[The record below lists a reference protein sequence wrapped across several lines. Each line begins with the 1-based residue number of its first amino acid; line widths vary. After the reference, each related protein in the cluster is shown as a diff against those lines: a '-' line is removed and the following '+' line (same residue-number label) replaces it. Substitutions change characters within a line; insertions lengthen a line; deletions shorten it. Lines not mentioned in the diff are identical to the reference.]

1 MLKKANKKKKSSPT
15 QKAPGPALIDTT
27 PELESFQLAQT
38 IEEAR
43 NSIVEQ
49 SSLESSS
56 PRSKIFSIPSPLKK
70 KATTQSAA
78 SLATSDSYNTANE
91 SAQNTPAFSYF
102 DPTEQLDPIIK
113 NREEPE
119 VTMPATKKITK
130 SAPAPVATKAAPPVA
145 TKATPAKE
153 EPHFDVTQNI
163 YGGIK
168 DIWAW
173 GKTVPVVETFLGIT
187 ETVVAKVLDMTIH
200 KDLPAIDN
208 DLAKPN
214 LKKLDD
220 QIVTPA
226 ILAVWGF
233 IEPAVS
239 KGDEMIVKP
248 VMKEVVPKVLGI
260 VGKKDPDA
268 SPNPE
273 YTSAPMVN

>member
-1 MLKKANKKKKSSPT
+1 MLKKTSTRKKKSLA
-15 QKAPGPALIDTT
+15 QAKAAAPANVDTT
-27 PELESFQLAQT
+27 SELESFHLAQA

-43 NSIVEQ
+43 NSTVEE
-49 SSLESSS
+49 SSVESSS
-56 PRSKIFSIPSPLKK
+56 PRSKLFSIPSPLKK

-78 SLATSDSYNTANE
+78 SLATSESYNTANE
-91 SAQNTPAFSYF
+91 SAQNTPAVNYF
-102 DPTEQLDPIIK
+102 DPTEQQ
-113 NREEPE
+113 EPE
-119 VTMPATKKITK
+119 VTMPATTKKTTK
-130 SAPAPVATKAAPPVA
+130 PAPAPVAAKAAPV
-145 TKATPAKE
+145 KE
-153 EPHFDVTQNI
+153 EPHFDVTQHI

-168 DIWAW
+168 DVWAW
-173 GKTVPVVETFLGIT
+173 GKTVPVVEIFLGIT
-187 ETVVAKVLDMTIH
+187 ETVAAKILDITIH

-208 DLAKPN
+208 DVAKPN

-220 QIVTPA
+220 QILTPA